1 VSLSSLEKNKWYII
15 KNVDSKDEE
24 LKYRFFKMG
33 IYPGARIMLK
43 RKAPLFFDPLLVQV
57 ELSQFALS
65 KNEAKAI
72 EVGELCQ

>member
-1 VSLSSLEKNKWYII
+1 MHVKVHLN
-15 KNVDSKDEE
+15 
-24 LKYRFFKMG
+24 
-33 IYPGARIMLK
+33 PGARIMLK